1 MKMIAYCSFKGG
13 AGKTTALMAMC
24 SSLVASGTKIAL
36 FEADQNRP
44 LQKWQQNALANDTWD
59 ELCQL
64 FIADET
70 EALEQA
76 YSDAVAQECQYALVD
91 TQGGS
96 SELNNIIVASADF
109 LILPTALTALDIDE
123 TLATYRYIV
132 ELLMNEELD
141 TPSAVLKQRVPV
153 GRLTM
158 SQTTSDQMLEALP
171 LFSEVMHDRDAFA
184 AMKLK
189 GMLHKTTEKLKGD
202 PQTRLQLRNHLIAMN
217 EVDALT
223 RFVTDRF

>member
-24 SSLVASGTKIAL
+24 SSLVASGIKVAL

-44 LQKWQQNALANDTWD
+44 LQKWQQNAMANDAWD
-59 ELCQL
+59 DRCLL
-64 FIADET
+64 FVADEVA
-70 EALEQA
+70 ALETA
-76 YSDAVAQECQYALVD
+76 YADAAAQDCDYALVD

-96 SELNNIIVASADF
+96 SELNNIIVVSADY
-109 LILPTALTALDIDE
+109 LVLPTTLTALDIDE

-132 ELLMNEELD
+132 ELLMAEKLE
-141 TPSAVLKQRVPV
+141 TPSAILKQRVPV

-158 SQTTSDQMLEALP
+158 SQVASDELLSALP
-171 LFSEVMHDRDAFA
+171 LFKNVMHDRDAFA

-189 GMLHKTTEKLKGD
+189 GMLHKNCELLTGD
-202 PQTRLQLRNHLIAMN
+202 PLTRLQLRNYQIAMQ
-217 EVDALT
+217 EADALT
-223 RFVTDRF
+223 TFLADSL